1 MSGYSDVSAF
11 YCADF
16 VFTITNQEENKMG
29 IWELILL
36 AVGLSMDAFAVSVC
50 KGLAMQKVTIKS
62 AAICGVWFGG
72 FQALMPMIGYI
83 LGSRFEKYIDSI
95 APWVAFALL
104 AVIGINMFK
113 EAYEEAEETDAGLD
127 MKTMFLL
134 AVATSIDALAVGIT
148 FACVPVSLFY
158 GSVLMNTFAA
168 VVIIGVITC
177 VLSCIGVKIGNAF
190 GIRYRANAEKAG
202 GLILI
207 LIGVKILLEHFG
219 VL

>member
-1 MSGYSDVSAF
+1 
-11 YCADF
+11 
-16 VFTITNQEENKMG
+16 MG

-50 KGLAMQKVTIKS
+50 KGLAMQKITIKS

-72 FQALMPMIGYI
+72 FQALMPMIGFI
-83 LGSRFEKYIDSI
+83 LGARFEKYIDSI

-113 EAYEEAEETDAGLD
+113 EAYEEAEEADAELD
-127 MKTMFLL
+127 VKTMFLL

-148 FACVPVSLFY
+148 FACVPVSIFS
-158 GSVLMNTFAA
+158 GSVFANTFAG
-168 VVIIGVITC
+168 VMIIGVITC
-177 VLSCIGVKIGNAF
+177 VLSCIGVKVGNVF
-190 GIRYRANAEKAG
+190 GTRYRANAEKAG

-207 LIGVKILLEHFG
+207 LIGVKILLEYFG

>member
-1 MSGYSDVSAF
+1 
-11 YCADF
+11 
-16 VFTITNQEENKMG
+16 
-29 IWELILL
+29 
-36 AVGLSMDAFAVSVC
+36 
-50 KGLAMQKVTIKS
+50 
-62 AAICGVWFGG
+62 
-72 FQALMPMIGYI
+72 
-83 LGSRFEKYIDSI
+83 
-95 APWVAFALL
+95 
-104 AVIGINMFK
+104 
-113 EAYEEAEETDAGLD
+113 

-148 FACVPVSLFY
+148 FACVPVSLFS